1 MPITGEVHIRNRGIL
16 YLWMTAAEMH
26 LYGMGKYSRSLI
38 AGKLSTGSI
47 DMLGVI
53 ACTYKTFNDLTNIK
67 GFMGLFVKGVGST
80 RSRHF
85 KN

>member
-26 LYGMGKYSRSLI
+26 PCGMGKYSRSVI

-53 ACTYKTFNDLTNIK
+53 GHAWLQLHVRIKHLMILQILKDLWAY
-67 GFMGLFVKGVGST
+67 L
-80 RSRHF
+80 
-85 KN
+85 